1 MTNKTEQFIC
11 AYVVTETS
19 CLDPA
24 SGACHHIATGIQ
36 ELQKHF
42 LLRQILP
49 HPQYCYPSPTSNKR
63 KMPPPKNHFKSSLY
77 GSFRDFK
84 AFTIS
89 IVKAL
94 ILSREILREDVD
106 FVYVR
111 AAFLDPLPLF
121 LYVLKIPCF
130 IEANGLQFES
140 RQKYYPSL
148 SVSVNRWIE
157 RLTYSLA
164 QHVFFVGSYGDYWQ
178 LKSKNW
184 SNVENG
190 IESDF
195 LANFSACEK
204 VLDGKIHIA
213 LVARL
218 MAHHQP
224 QLLIDV
230 IKILDPTTRSKLCL
244 HLIGSGLETIRDE
257 LSACIAL
264 VDHGF
269 LSRDEL
275 AENLK
280 QIHVGLIPGVP
291 KYQSQMKLF
300 DYGAAK
306 CIVLVPKSH
315 NFQRWFG
322 DSEIEFFEPENAES
336 LSKTIAEVVN
346 DPGRF
351 IQKGDRLHQRIA
363 QDFTWDKIFAAKAKI
378 IKNCLAAR

>member
-1 MTNKTEQFIC
+1 MLPRPHQRHQSN
-11 AYVVTETS
+11 
-19 CLDPA
+19 A
-24 SGACHHIATGIQ
+24 S
-36 ELQKHF
+36 KD
-42 LLRQILP
+42 RK
-49 HPQYCYPSPTSNKR
+49 SPLV
-63 KMPPPKNHFKSSLY
+63 PLPKNIYKSYLY
-77 GSFRDFK
+77 GSFRDLK

-89 IVKAL
+89 IAKAL
-94 ILSREILREDVD
+94 ILLREILREDVD

-111 AAFLDPLPLF
+111 AAFLDPLPFF
-121 LYVLKIPCF
+121 LYILKIPCF
-130 IEANGLQFES
+130 IEANGLQFEG
-140 RQKYYPSL
+140 RQKYYSSL
-148 SVSVNRWIE
+148 LVPVNRWIE
-157 RLTYSLA
+157 RLTYSIA

-190 IESDF
+190 VESDF
-195 LANFSACEK
+195 LKSFSECEK
-204 VLDGKIHIA
+204 VFSGKVHIA
-213 LVARL
+213 LIARL

-224 QLLIDV
+224 QLLIDS
-230 IKILDPTTRSKLCL
+230 IKELDPTTRSKLCL

-257 LSACIAL
+257 LHTCMDV

-269 LSRDEL
+269 LNRDEL

-306 CIVLVPKSH
+306 CVVLVPKVH
-315 NFQRWFG
+315 NFQRWFNE
-322 DSEIEFFEPENAES
+322 SEIEFFEPEDAKS
-336 LSKTIAEVVN
+336 LSRTITDLAN
-346 DPGRF
+346 DPSRF

-378 IKNCLAAR
+378 IKNCLAAK